1 MYKIAFYLCVCLVF
15 LVVINIAYVS
25 YSFSR
30 NRFDSVWPLKILR
43 SVVSFIVTVLFM
55 PFFDV
60 FTSML
65 ECEEKIDSKGTIKI
79 VNHYAPNLVC
89 WKGEHYVH
97 ATFAIIADITFVI
110 ICIVVYIT
118 FYESNPSTKHHSAI
132 INSRANVFLLISKI
146 ISILIFAFFNKV
158 QLMNK

>member
-1 MYKIAFYLCVCLVF
+1 MYKIVFYLCVILVL

-30 NRFDSVWPLKILR
+30 NRVDSVWPLKILR

-55 PFFDV
+55 PFFDIL
-60 FTSML
+60 TSML
-65 ECEEKIDSKGTIKI
+65 ECEEKVDSQGLTKI

-97 ATFAIIADITFVI
+97 ATFAIIADVIFVI
-110 ICIVVYIT
+110 ICLVVYIF
-118 FYESNPSTKHHSAI
+118 FYESNSSTKDHSARI
-132 INSRANVFLLISKI
+132 HSRAHVFLLISKI
-146 ISILIFAFFNKV
+146 ISILIFTFLNKV
-158 QLMNK
+158 L